1 MNLTND
7 ERIVVVDHNGTAIV
21 NYSPSS
27 SAANNNNNNISS
39 AKLQD
44 FSYLNSV
51 KAIRNGNAGS
61 TFETVNGTKI
71 LSIYQPIQLGNRF
84 WGVVLMTSVE

>member
-1 MNLTND
+1 LNLTND

-27 SAANNNNNNISS
+27 SAANNNISS

-44 FSYLNSV
+44 FRY
-51 KAIRNGNAGS
+51 
-61 TFETVNGTKI
+61 
-71 LSIYQPIQLGNRF
+71 P
-84 WGVVLMTSVE
+84 